1 VTKKLWTTQ
10 EVAAA
15 LCEREKI
22 STDYGLA
29 KFLGLEPTTVSAWR
43 RGHRVMSDEHAA
55 TIAPLIGEDP
65 AWLALCLAV
74 ERVKS
79 DDLAEKMKGVLLAGA
94 NRVASVALGVLLVA
108 WGVAG
113 QVGIT

>member
-1 VTKKLWTTQ
+1 MTKKLWTTRD
-10 EVAAA
+10 VAEA
-15 LCEREKI
+15 LCDAQNI

-43 RGHRVMSDEHAA
+43 RGHRVMSDDHAA

-79 DDLAEKMKGVLLAGA
+79 DTLAEKMRGVLLAGT
-94 NRVASVALGVLLVA
+94 NRVAGVVLGFLVVLVPYFGHL
-108 WGVAG
+108 
-113 QVGIT
+113 GIT

>member
-1 VTKKLWTTQ
+1 MTKKLWTTR
-10 EVAAA
+10 EVAEA

-29 KFLGLEPTTVSAWR
+29 KMLGVDPNTVTGWR
-43 RGHRVMSDEHAA
+43 KGFRIMSDDHAA

-94 NRVASVALGVLLVA
+94 NSVASVALGFLVVA